1 MRRATNNRCTVGGM
15 VTKVPY
21 DEFGMFHENAAEY
34 GIPYTRPPAVKRQST
49 ATGDGR
55 QISSLWWGT
64 SDPELVFLH
73 GGAQNAHTW
82 DTVLLA
88 LDRPA
93 IAIDL
98 PGHGHSDGPRSGYL
112 DLSDNANDVAEVVG
126 QLARDSRA
134 VVGMSLGGVT
144 ALALADTHPE
154 LVRALVLV
162 DITPGVNAE
171 KSGAITAFV
180 NGPESFPDFD
190 ALLARTIEH
199 NPTRSVSSLRRGIL
213 HNAEQRDDGS
223 WVWRYARHRA
233 LEPDSA
239 DRPFREFG
247 SLWDAVSRLKVPV
260 MLVRGMRPQ
269 SVVDDSDEAELLKRL
284 PAARVEHVAEAGHSI
299 QGDAPVEL
307 AELIASFVDS
317 P

>member
-1 MRRATNNRCTVGGM
+1 M
-15 VTKVPY
+15 VDKVPY

-34 GIPYTRPPAVKRQST
+34 GIPYAGPPAVKRQSV
-49 ATGDGR
+49 ATKDGR
-55 QISSLWWGT
+55 QISSLVWGK

-73 GGAQNAHTW
+73 GGAQNGHTW

-98 PGHGHSDGPRSGYL
+98 PGHGHSDGPRSGHL
-112 DLSDNANDVAEVVG
+112 DLWDNANDVAEVIRE
-126 QLARDSRA
+126 LAPSARA
-134 VVGMSLGGVT
+134 VVGMSLGGIT
-144 ALALADTHPE
+144 ALGLADSHPE

-162 DITPGVNAE
+162 DITPSVNAE

-213 HNAEQRDDGS
+213 HNAQQRDDGS

-233 LEPDSA
+233 LEPDTGE
-239 DRPFREFG
+239 RPYREFG

-284 PAARVEHVAEAGHSI
+284 PAARVEHVADAGHSV
-299 QGDAPVEL
+299 QGDAPLEL
-307 AELIASFVDS
+307 ARLIGGFIDS